1 MTTRVDDRLK
11 KFGGRVGQHIS
22 LQIGTGVGAR
32 VNTLADTENGRS
44 PRHRV
49 VLLPDPTSSPLI
61 GSRRGSA
68 DYNSIWD
75 RQNILLQ
82 TTFRFD
88 GHFLC
93 GTAYFTSFWE
103 GSIRVSVK
111 AS

>member
-1 MTTRVDDRLK
+1 M
-11 KFGGRVGQHIS
+11 
-22 LQIGTGVGAR
+22 
-32 VNTLADTENGRS
+32 NTLADVGNGRS

-49 VLLPDPTSSPLI
+49 ALLLGPTSSPLI

-82 TTFRFD
+82 TTFRVD

-103 GSIRVSVK
+103 GSIRVSIK